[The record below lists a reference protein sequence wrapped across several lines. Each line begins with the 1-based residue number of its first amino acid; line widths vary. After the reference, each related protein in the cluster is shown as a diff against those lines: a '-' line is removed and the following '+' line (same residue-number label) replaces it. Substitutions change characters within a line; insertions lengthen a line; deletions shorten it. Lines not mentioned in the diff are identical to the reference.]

1 MCGYLEGRESSL
13 KAVTGR
19 YLTMGHS
26 DLLEIE
32 DSALGFSDASLQKHK
47 DSRLGLAS
55 RIVASQRFARAP
67 LLSNFLLYIVTET
80 VEGRANDL
88 SEHKIGVCVFDR
100 PRSYRTVEDN
110 IVRNYARQLRR
121 RLDEYYVT
129 EGRNEPLRIEIPK
142 GGYVPVFRSTR
153 GANAEKPHQ
162 LLVDQTSGEPQDV
175 VLNDLKA
182 PVEHHGHFVETQRSP
197 VSRRPWVLATVGLA
211 LALAASLIALSR
223 VWMHSPKSAGSG
235 IAPNRALWAQLFTAN
250 RDTLVVPADTA
261 LVTVE
266 DMNQRQYSLTEYLSW
281 SSVEHPGLGF
291 DTGLRIRKYTDIE
304 SLDITN
310 QLIRLPE
317 WKPGRAFIRTAS
329 KLNVEDLKDDNLIL
343 IGSVYSIPWIQL
355 LDNDLNFHLFYE
367 PKFGR
372 AHIENRHP
380 AAGEAA
386 IYANQWNGVNETDYA
401 VLALIP
407 NLNHTGQILMLEG
420 LDGSGMY
427 ALRDVL
433 FGDKGLQYILK
444 KCTRPDGT
452 VRPFEALLEASS
464 VDSHSTGIRI
474 VSIHMLD

>member
-1 MCGYLEGRESSL
+1 MERS
-13 KAVTGR
+13 V
-19 YLTMGHS
+19 
-26 DLLEIE
+26 LLEIE
-32 DSALGFSDASLQKHK
+32 ENVSESASASRQKHK
-47 DSRLGLAS
+47 DSRLEVAI

-88 SEHKIGVCVFDR
+88 SEHKLGVCVFDR

-121 RLDEYYVT
+121 RLDEYYAT
-129 EGRNEPLRIEIPK
+129 DGRDESLRIEIPK
-142 GGYVPVFRSTR
+142 GGYVPLFRSHCEV
-153 GANAEKPHQ
+153 NAGMAGQ
-162 LLVDQTSGEPQDV
+162 LPENEISEEPQDAV
-175 VLNDLKA
+175 PNNLEGTA
-182 PVEHHGHFVETQRSP
+182 EHQGHSAETQSTP
-197 VSRRPWVLATVGLA
+197 GALWPWVLATVCLA
-211 LALAASLIALSR
+211 LALGASLTALSR
-223 VWMHSPKSAGSG
+223 MWVHASKSADAGISPKHD
-235 IAPNRALWAQLFTAN
+235 LWAQLFTSN

-281 SSVEHPGLGF
+281 SSVERPGLGF
-291 DTGLRIRKYTDIE
+291 EPGLRIRKYTDIE
-304 SLDITN
+304 SLEIAN
-310 QLIRLPE
+310 QLIRLSE
-317 WKPGRAFIRTAS
+317 WKPDRAFVRTAS
-329 KLNVEDLKDDNLIL
+329 KLHVEDLKDDNLIL
-343 IGSVYSIPWIQL
+343 IGSAYSIPWIQL
-355 LDNDLNFHLFYE
+355 LDNDLNFRLVYE

-380 AAGEAA
+380 AEDEAA
-386 IYANQWNGVNETDYA
+386 TYANQWNGVNETDFA

-407 NLNHTGQILMLEG
+407 NLSHTGQILMLEG

-427 ALRDVL
+427 SLRDVL
-433 FGDKGLQYILK
+433 FGDKGLRDILR

-452 VRPFEALLEASS
+452 LRPFEALLEATS